1 MAVDET
7 TPPPRRGR
15 PVFLWLALAII
26 ALAALLLVFRGG
38 DDAILGLADNRFAQ
52 LAGLIAIS
60 AFLFAGLIGRTPVG
74 RLLRQAIAWAAIF
87 IVVLVGYTYR
97 DELEWMFRR
106 VSSELFPGTAMMT
119 TDGETNEV
127 IVTRSGGHFNVR
139 ATVNNAPVEMM
150 IDTGASVVTLSA
162 EDAWLAGYTPR
173 ARDYVVQVSTANGVA
188 LAAPVVI
195 ERLAIGSIRM
205 NRVAALVAQPG
216 MLETSLLG
224 LNFLNELQSFTI
236 SGNRMTLTP

>member
-1 MAVDET
+1 MSVDEA

-15 PVFLWLALAII
+15 SVFLWLALGIVG
-26 ALAALLLVFRGG
+26 LAMVLLVFRN
-38 DDAILGLADNRFAQ
+38 DDGTVLGLANNRFAQ
-52 LAGLIAIS
+52 LAALVAIS

-74 RLLRQAIAWAAIF
+74 RLLRQAIAWGAIF

-97 DELEWMFRR
+97 DELEWVFRR
-106 VSSELFPGTAMMT
+106 VTSEILPGTAVVMA
-119 TDGETNEV
+119 DGETNEV
-127 IVTRSGGHFNVR
+127 IVTRSGGHFNVT

-195 ERLAIGSIRM
+195 ERLSIGTIQM

-224 LNFLNELQSFTI
+224 LNFLNELESFTI